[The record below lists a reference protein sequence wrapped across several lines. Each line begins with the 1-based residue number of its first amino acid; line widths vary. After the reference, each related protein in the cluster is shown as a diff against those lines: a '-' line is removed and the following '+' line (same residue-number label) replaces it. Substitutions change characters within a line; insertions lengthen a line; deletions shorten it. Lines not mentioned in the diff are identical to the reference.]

1 MTPSKYSIAPGHLGP
16 RKVSPNIRTDIG
28 PWVSSTAERRPRLRL
43 KGLNIM
49 LAVT

>member
-28 PWVSSTAERRPRLRL
+28 PWVSST
-43 KGLNIM
+43 G
-49 LAVT
+49 